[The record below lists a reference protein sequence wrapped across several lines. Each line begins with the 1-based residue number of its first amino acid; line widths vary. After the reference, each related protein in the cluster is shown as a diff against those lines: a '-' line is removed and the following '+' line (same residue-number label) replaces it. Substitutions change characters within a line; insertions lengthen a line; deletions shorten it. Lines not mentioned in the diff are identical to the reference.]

1 MMSPEIELGIS
12 RTEGHELTNYCLV
25 QPKFFFILVP
35 RFGTPYRNFFY
46 TSLYLSFWTDDLT
59 CLNKP
64 YMNVWSLHKFT
75 IKNSNIQTL
84 STQWPADIQV
94 FRNKECLRNKTV
106 QFPQA

>member
-12 RTEGHELTNYCLV
+12 RTEGHELTNYCLL
-25 QPKFFFILVP
+25 QLKFFLFWCQDLERLTAI
-35 RFGTPYRNFFY
+35 FFY